1 MNNSTLKA
9 VADLTFAAPKKIK
22 PKPVILKAHRRSAQ
36 QVIAGIAA
44 GFLPVA
50 SYVIAHIE
58 AQQANAVLIPYTN
71 QPALY
76 LLVLAALAYSAP
88 TLATWAKRWA
98 GSAWKAWSFTVLLE
112 GVMVFSHIQPLSLT
126 GLVLLV
132 SINAVTAYGKA
143 VK

>member
-1 MNNSTLKA
+1 MNNSSLQPVTSFPLS
-9 VADLTFAAPKKIK
+9 PKKK

-58 AQQANAVLIPYTN
+58 AQQPSAVLIFG

-98 GSAWKAWSFTVLLE
+98 GSTWKAWSFTVLLE